1 MKCPPIGIMQGRL
14 SLPVG
19 SAIQAF
25 PAEHWADEF
34 PAAQEAG
41 IACIE
46 WIYDIDGDDV
56 NPICTD
62 AGAARLEELQT
73 RHHVGV
79 ESICADFFMP
89 QPLLKGSATE
99 RRERRSKLLWLLG
112 RASVLGVTRVIL
124 PFVDASKIEDA
135 AQGRELAALFA
146 GVIEEAGP
154 DIPEIHLETSLP
166 PDEFAQLLTEISQPR
181 VRVNYDSGNSASLG
195 YDADEEFAAYG
206 PQIGSVHI
214 KDRLLGG
221 GTVPLGQGNADFP
234 KLIRNLNST
243 GYAGTIILQVARSQP
258 GHETAWAAHNRK
270 IVESWFDPAK
280 PVH

>member
-14 SLPVG
+14 SPPVG

-25 PAEHWADEF
+25 PAQHWADEF

-62 AGAARLEELQT
+62 DGLASMRELQA

-79 ESICADFFMP
+79 ESICADCFMP
-89 QPLLKGSATE
+89 RPLLKGSPAERQE
-99 RRERRSKLLWLLG
+99 RRAKLLWLLQ
-112 RASVLGVTRVIL
+112 RARLLGVSRVIL

-135 AQGRELAALFA
+135 GEESLLADLLA
-146 GVIEEAGP
+146 GVIE
-154 DIPEIHLETSLP
+154 DIGTDAPEIHLETSLP
-166 PDEFAQLLTEISQPR
+166 PGRFARLIREIGQPR
-181 VRVNYDSGNSASLG
+181 VKINYDSGNSSSLG

-214 KDRLLGG
+214 KDRICGG
-221 GTVPLGQGNADFP
+221 ATVPLGEGDADFP
-234 KLIRNLNST
+234 KLLRNLEAIDYT
-243 GYAGTIILQVARSQP
+243 GAIILQVARSTP
-258 GHETAWAAHNRK
+258 GEETAWAAHNRR
-270 IVESWFDPAK
+270 IVQSWFAPA
-280 PVH
+280 